1 MTCGSAV
8 GSRMSLHLRGRWLNP
23 GPPPLRGPGAARP
36 NARGNEGGKPSAR
49 TSACPFNILIH
60 SRLAWLPAVD
70 KRGESATSVV
80 GLATIAFPAAAGVVS
95 VPPVSEPTLFLR
107 HSEPLAARMRP
118 RTLEEFLG
126 QEQLLGPGK
135 ALGELIRRGDVA
147 SCIFWGPPGSGKT
160 TLARIV
166 AHYTARHFEPFSAV
180 TEGVARV
187 REIIK
192 AAEDRLKYEGRGTI
206 LFCDEIHRFNRAQ
219 QDAFLPWVENGI
231 VTLIGATTE
240 NPSFEL
246 TGALLSRCRVFVLGP
261 LNDDHIRS
269 IVSRAIADENKG
281 RGERGEVRFEEPAVA
296 ALVQHAQGDAR
307 RALNALEAVFLHLEN
322 LSPLPSPLSRET
334 VVAVLERPL
343 PVYDKS
349 GEQHFNLIS
358 ALHKA
363 VRGSDVEG
371 SLYWLAR
378 MLAGG
383 EDPLYIA
390 RRLVRIAAEDVGL
403 ADPRAMAVALG
414 AKDAYHFLGSPEGE
428 LAVAEAVVYLATAP
442 KSNRVYTAFAQ
453 AMDAAAAH
461 PAAAVPLH
469 IRNAPTP
476 LMEELGYGAGYK
488 YAHAFEHAYVPQ
500 EYLPEVLRGASWY
513 QPTDSGFEKTIG
525 ERMAFW
531 QKLKERIARETGNE
545 KRET

>member
-1 MTCGSAV
+1 MT
-8 GSRMSLHLRGRWLNP
+8 
-23 GPPPLRGPGAARP
+23 
-36 NARGNEGGKPSAR
+36 
-49 TSACPFNILIH
+49 
-60 SRLAWLPAVD
+60 D
-70 KRGESATSVV
+70 
-80 GLATIAFPAAAGVVS
+80 
-95 VPPVSEPTLFLR
+95 PTLFSR
-107 HSEPLAARMRP
+107 SAEPLAARMRP
-118 RTLEEFLG
+118 TTLEEFLG
-126 QEQLLGPGK
+126 QEHLLGPGK
-135 ALGELIRRGDVA
+135 PLGELIRRGDVG
-147 SCIFWGPPGSGKT
+147 SSIFWGPPGSGKT
-160 TLARIV
+160 TLARLV
-166 AHYTARHFEPFSAV
+166 ANYTDRHFEPFSAV

-192 AAEDRLKYEGRGTI
+192 EAEERLKYEGRGTI

-231 VTLIGATTE
+231 ITLIGATTE

-246 TGALLSRCRVFVLGP
+246 TAPLLSRCRVFVFEP
-261 LNDDHIRS
+261 LKDEHIRMV
-269 IVSRAIADENKG
+269 IERALDKTG
-281 RGERGEVRFEEPAVA
+281 SGERGAVLSDEA
-296 ALVQHAQGDAR
+296 RDALVVYAQGDAR
-307 RALNALEAVFLHLEN
+307 RALNALEAVLQRVGTAPR
-322 LSPLPSPLSRET
+322 SPLPLGRAE

-343 PVYDKS
+343 PSYDKS

-403 ADPRAMAVALG
+403 ADPRALALALA

-428 LAVAEAVVYLATAP
+428 LALAEIAVYLATAP
-442 KSNRVYTAFAQ
+442 KSNRVYAAFAQ
-453 AMDAAAAH
+453 AMDAAAEH

-469 IRNAPTP
+469 IRNAPTK

-488 YAHAFEHAYVPQ
+488 YAHTFEHAFVPQ
-500 EYLPEVLRGASWY
+500 EYLPEALRGQRWY
-513 QPTDSGFEKTIG
+513 EPTEFGFERDIKKRMEWWAELKHKATGGAMTDETATDG
-525 ERMAFW
+525 EATR
-531 QKLKERIARETGNE
+531 
-545 KRET
+545 

>member
-1 MTCGSAV
+1 
-8 GSRMSLHLRGRWLNP
+8 
-23 GPPPLRGPGAARP
+23 
-36 NARGNEGGKPSAR
+36 
-49 TSACPFNILIH
+49 
-60 SRLAWLPAVD
+60 
-70 KRGESATSVV
+70 
-80 GLATIAFPAAAGVVS
+80 
-95 VPPVSEPTLFLR
+95 VSEPTLFQGSGGR
-107 HSEPLAARMRP
+107 ASSEPLAARMRP

-246 TGALLSRCRVFVLGP
+246 TGALLSRCRVFVLEP
-261 LNDDHIRS
+261 LTEAHIKTVVRRALEDRDRGLGTLGLAIDD
-269 IVSRAIADENKG
+269 D
-281 RGERGEVRFEEPAVA
+281 
-296 ALVQHAQGDAR
+296 ALALLARESDGDAR
-307 RALNALEAVFLHLEN
+307 RALQALEAAAEFITGKGEGGRVP
-322 LSPLPSPLSRET
+322 PLT
-334 VVAVLERPL
+334 AAVIGDALQKRFAK
-343 PVYDKS
+343 YDKG
-349 GEQHFNLIS
+349 GEEHYNLIS

-383 EDPLYIA
+383 EDPLYVA
-390 RRLVRIAAEDVGL
+390 RRLVRMAAEDIGL
-403 ADPRAMAVALG
+403 ADPRALSLALA

-428 LAVAEAVVYLATAP
+428 LALAQATVYLATAP
-442 KSNRVYTAFAQ
+442 KSNRVLAAYGRAMQ
-453 AMDAAAAH
+453 AAEEH
-461 PAAAVPLH
+461 PAEAVPLH
-469 IRNAPTP
+469 IRNAPTR

-488 YAHAFEHAYVPQ
+488 YAHAYEDAYVPQ
-500 EYLPEVLRGASWY
+500 DYLPDVLRGQKWY
-513 QPTDSGFEKTIG
+513 EPSEFGYEQDIKKQMEWWAEI
-525 ERMAFW
+525 
-531 QKLKERIARETGNE
+531 
-545 KRET
+545 KRKAGGR

>member
-1 MTCGSAV
+1 MFV
-8 GSRMSLHLRGRWLNP
+8 
-23 GPPPLRGPGAARP
+23 
-36 NARGNEGGKPSAR
+36 
-49 TSACPFNILIH
+49 F
-60 SRLAWLPAVD
+60 
-70 KRGESATSVV
+70 
-80 GLATIAFPAAAGVVS
+80 
-95 VPPVSEPTLFLR
+95 
-107 HSEPLAARMRP
+107 EPLKD
-118 RTLEEFLG
+118 E
-126 QEQLLGPGK
+126 
-135 ALGELIRRGDVA
+135 
-147 SCIFWGPPGSGKT
+147 
-160 TLARIV
+160 
-166 AHYTARHFEPFSAV
+166 H
-180 TEGVARV
+180 V
-187 REIIK
+187 RLVIE
-192 AAEDRLKYEGRGTI
+192 
-206 LFCDEIHRFNRAQ
+206 
-219 QDAFLPWVENGI
+219 
-231 VTLIGATTE
+231 
-240 NPSFEL
+240 
-246 TGALLSRCRVFVLGP
+246 
-261 LNDDHIRS
+261 
-269 IVSRAIADENKG
+269 RAIAKSGNETREAGDVLAKEAT
-281 RGERGEVRFEEPAVA
+281 E
-296 ALVQHAQGDAR
+296 ALVTYAQGDAR
-307 RALNALEAVFLHLEN
+307 RALNGLEAVLNHVANVSRF
-322 LSPLPSPLSRET
+322 SFPVSRET
-334 VVAVLERPL
+334 VVEVLERPL

-525 ERMAFW
+525 ERMEFW
-531 QKLKERIARETGNE
+531 KQVKEKLLRDAGSG
-545 KRET
+545 KREA

>member
-1 MTCGSAV
+1 
-8 GSRMSLHLRGRWLNP
+8 
-23 GPPPLRGPGAARP
+23 
-36 NARGNEGGKPSAR
+36 
-49 TSACPFNILIH
+49 
-60 SRLAWLPAVD
+60 
-70 KRGESATSVV
+70 
-80 GLATIAFPAAAGVVS
+80 
-95 VPPVSEPTLFLR
+95 
-107 HSEPLAARMRP
+107 MRP
-118 RTLEEFLG
+118 TTLEDFLG
-126 QEQLLGPGK
+126 QEHLLGPGR
-135 ALGELIRRGDVA
+135 ALGELIRRGDVG

-160 TLARIV
+160 TLARLV
-166 AHYTARHFEPFSAV
+166 ANYTDRHFEPFSAV
-180 TEGVARV
+180 TEGVGRV
-187 REIIK
+187 REIIGQ
-192 AAEDRLKYEGRGTI
+192 AEERLKYEGRGTI

-231 VTLIGATTE
+231 ITLIGATTE

-246 TGALLSRCRVFVLGP
+246 TAPLLSRCRVFVFEP
-261 LNDDHIRS
+261 LKDEHVRLVIE
-269 IVSRAIADENKG
+269 RAIAKSGNETREAGDVLAKEAT
-281 RGERGEVRFEEPAVA
+281 E
-296 ALVQHAQGDAR
+296 ALVTYAQGDAR
-307 RALNALEAVFLHLEN
+307 RALNGLEAVLNHVANVSRF
-322 LSPLPSPLSRET
+322 SFPVSRET
-334 VVAVLERPL
+334 VVEVLERPL

>member
-1 MTCGSAV
+1 MT
-8 GSRMSLHLRGRWLNP
+8 
-23 GPPPLRGPGAARP
+23 
-36 NARGNEGGKPSAR
+36 
-49 TSACPFNILIH
+49 
-60 SRLAWLPAVD
+60 
-70 KRGESATSVV
+70 
-80 GLATIAFPAAAGVVS
+80 
-95 VPPVSEPTLFLR
+95 EPTLFSR
-107 HSEPLAARMRP
+107 SSEPLAARMRP
-118 RTLEEFLG
+118 HTLEEFLG
-126 QEQLLGPGK
+126 QEQLLDPGK
-135 ALGELIRRGDVA
+135 PLGELIRRGDVG

-160 TLARIV
+160 TLAHLIAR
-166 AHYTARHFEPFSAV
+166 YTDRHFEPFSAV

-246 TGALLSRCRVFVLGP
+246 TGALLSRCRVFVLAP
-261 LNDDHIRS
+261 LTEEHIRV
-269 IVSRAIADENKG
+269 IVRRALDRLG
-281 RGERGEVRFEEPAVA
+281 RGTGGEPGADLLGAEALA
-296 ALVQHAQGDAR
+296 ALVEYAQGDAR
-307 RALNALEAVFLHLEN
+307 RALNGLEAVLQHVDSRP
-322 LSPLPSPLSRET
+322 SPAPRPLSRELVIT
-334 VVAVLERPL
+334 VLERPL

-403 ADPRAMAVALG
+403 ADPRAVSLALA

-428 LAVAEAVVYLATAP
+428 LVLAEAVVYLATAP
-442 KSNRVYTAFAQ
+442 KSNRVYVAFDQ
-453 AMDAAAAH
+453 ASAAAAKH
-461 PAAAVPLH
+461 PAEAVPLH
-469 IRNAPTP
+469 IRNAPTR
-476 LMEELGYGAGYK
+476 LMKELGYGAGYK
-488 YAHAFEHAYVPQ
+488 YAHADEHAYVPQ
-500 EYLPEVLRGASWY
+500 EYLPEPLKGARWY
-513 QPTDSGFEKTIG
+513 EPTEFGFEKDIRK
-525 ERMAFW
+525 RMEWWAE
-531 QKLKERIARETGNE
+531 LKRKALAHDE
-545 KRET
+545 